1 MVLLTLNLKASY
13 ACRAAQQGKPS
24 IADEVEK
31 KPKSDAAKKRPA
43 EPRQPRR
50 RNPVAAHPAMLD
62 VTFTTG
68 IAGAELSAR
77 APGGKSQRLGATS
90 TDGRLLT
97 KMARGPYDITVSRSG
112 YQSSHQQID
121 VQTGSTTFTLNM
133 MGQPSPNSNANG
145 NAFGASADDVFKRY
159 LDPKQTDQVTAN
171 DWQFAQSQ
179 TSIAAAQNPGDARLV
194 AQSLFAQGQ
203 VAYLRGDYA
212 AALSAFNNSARS
224 LPNSGLAYYGLG
236 NAYLAINQLNE
247 SLQAYQRAVELS
259 GGMAMAYKGIG
270 DVLQRQGRSKEAVK
284 YYSQARLMGY
294 VSNRVGLSTAQNLM
308 KLKRWSE
315 ALRELQEISKKEPT
329 ANVFIYIGDC
339 YVELD
344 QPLSAAPAY
353 RKAMELNQKSA
364 LAHAKYGE
372 VMYNSREYAAA
383 VEAFERALALD
394 PSGQNINRVRLRK
407 LANQAAGKVRNNK

>member
-1 MVLLTLNLKASY
+1 
-13 ACRAAQQGKPS
+13 
-24 IADEVEK
+24 
-31 KPKSDAAKKRPA
+31 
-43 EPRQPRR
+43 
-50 RNPVAAHPAMLD
+50 
-62 VTFTTG
+62 
-68 IAGAELSAR
+68 
-77 APGGKSQRLGATS
+77 
-90 TDGRLLT
+90 
-97 KMARGPYDITVSRSG
+97 
-112 YQSSHQQID
+112 
-121 VQTGSTTFTLNM
+121 
-133 MGQPSPNSNANG
+133 
-145 NAFGASADDVFKRY
+145 
-159 LDPKQTDQVTAN
+159 
-171 DWQFAQSQ
+171 
-179 TSIAAAQNPGDARLV
+179 
-194 AQSLFAQGQ
+194 
-203 VAYLRGDYA
+203 
-212 AALSAFNNSARS
+212 
-224 LPNSGLAYYGLG
+224 LG

-329 ANVFIYIGDC
+329 ADVFIYIGDC